1 VHNVFG
7 LRVASNGNGEV
18 QILGESGHRTNRDGK
33 PTDERPLDLER
44 VQVSDRPA
52 ERYFNGRSHGPGLL
66 TAGAA
71 NRQAGAR

>member
-44 VQVSDRPA
+44 V
-52 ERYFNGRSHGPGLL
+52 
-66 TAGAA
+66 
-71 NRQAGAR
+71 